1 MHLILQWD
9 NTKSQYM
16 KATITFAVFMLL
28 LSFMTGCSDGAKEN
42 DKVCTRFNIVCQGQ
56 SQTASLKIRF
66 NSVQKKDETALAMEK
81 AAGQWSRNLYLSG
94 GYESLEEYVVAYG
107 QNP

>member
-1 MHLILQWD
+1 
-9 NTKSQYM
+9 M
-16 KATITFAVFMLL
+16 KTTIAFAVFMLL
-28 LSFMTGCSDGAKEN
+28 LPFMTGCSDGAKEN

-66 NSVQKKDETALAMEK
+66 NSAKKKDETALAMEK

>member
-1 MHLILQWD
+1 M
-9 NTKSQYM
+9 KS
-16 KATITFAVFMLL
+16 TIAFVVFMLL
-28 LSFMTGCSDGAKEN
+28 LPFTTGCSNGAKEN
-42 DKVCTRFNIVCQGQ
+42 DNTCTRFNIVCQRQ
-56 SQTASLKIRF
+56 SQTACLKIRF
-66 NSVQKKDETALAMEK
+66 NSVKKKDEAAVAMEK